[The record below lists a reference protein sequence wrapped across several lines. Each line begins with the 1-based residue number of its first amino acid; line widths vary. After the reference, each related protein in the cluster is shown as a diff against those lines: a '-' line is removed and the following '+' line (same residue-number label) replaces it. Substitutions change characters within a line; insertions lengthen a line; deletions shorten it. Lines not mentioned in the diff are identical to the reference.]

1 MSSDPPSGA
10 PGCGDVDQ
18 RTWNK
23 GVIVATILAAFVIGA
38 FVWFATN
45 SPHTANNLPPSNTGQ
60 STKPPPK
67 AK

>member
-23 GVIVATILAAFVIGA
+23 GVIVATILAAFVIGFIVA
-38 FVWFATN
+38 LAMNT
-45 SPHTANNLPPSNTGQ
+45 PPTANNPPPSGTGQ
-60 STKPPPK
+60 DSKRPPV